1 MRTVCAA
8 PSAASL
14 IQSMRDLG
22 YSLETALADVVDNSV
37 TAHASRIEILAET
50 TTPAVKIGVFDN
62 GDGMSEKQLLAAMR
76 LGSQNPLEE
85 RESSDLGRFGLGL
98 KTASLS
104 QCRVLTVISR
114 RDGVTSAAVWNL
126 EHVEEADDWLLEI
139 PEDLT
144 SVPWVDQL
152 GEHGTLVVWQELDR
166 LMEQHSSRNE
176 PMDHAHVVRRI
187 DNAREHLELVF
198 HRFLSGERGLTKVQI
213 LLNGR
218 PLEPF
223 DPFHSSHRA
232 TIVGPVEKI
241 RVGGQVV
248 TVQAYTLPHHTKVTP
263 SDWDRYAGPAGYLKN
278 QGFYVYRAKR
288 LIIHGT
294 WFRLARQAE
303 LTKLARIR
311 VDMPNGLD
319 EHWKI
324 DVMKASAQPPRQVRE
339 RLRRI
344 IETIGATSKRVYTVR
359 GRRLVSDNQLPLW
372 SRVQDK
378 GEIRYEV
385 NHDHQVLADFN
396 AALPED
402 IRASFLRVLELTS
415 AALPFDAL
423 LADFSG
429 EPEKVGGSSLSD
441 EALQYAV
448 ATTVPRLRDDCVSD
462 DRIVEMLRFAE
473 PFRSH
478 DHPLPSGAGE
488 QGIRRWAGVQKAAV
502 EDASE
507 EILTL
512 LAAVEPVAVL
522 VEV

>member
-50 TTPAVKIGVFDN
+50 TTPAVKIGVLDN

-278 QGFYVYRAKR
+278 QGFYVYRVK
-288 LIIHGT
+288 
-294 WFRLARQAE
+294 
-303 LTKLARIR
+303 
-311 VDMPNGLD
+311 
-319 EHWKI
+319 
-324 DVMKASAQPPRQVRE
+324 
-339 RLRRI
+339 
-344 IETIGATSKRVYTVR
+344 
-359 GRRLVSDNQLPLW
+359 
-372 SRVQDK
+372 DK

-385 NHDHQVLADFN
+385 NPDHPVLADFN

-402 IRASFLRVLELTS
+402 LRASFLRVLELTS

-473 PFRSH
+473 PFRSNW
-478 DHPLPSGAGE
+478 SRTE
-488 QGIRRWAGVQKAAV
+488 
-502 EDASE
+502 S
-507 EILTL
+507 L
-512 LAAVEPVAVL
+512 LDLMFAK
-522 VEV
+522 EVTDV